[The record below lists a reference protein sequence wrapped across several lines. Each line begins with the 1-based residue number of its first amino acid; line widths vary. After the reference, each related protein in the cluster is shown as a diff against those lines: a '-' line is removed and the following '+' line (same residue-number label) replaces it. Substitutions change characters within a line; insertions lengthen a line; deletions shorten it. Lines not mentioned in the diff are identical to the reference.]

1 MRTLCLALA
10 LCCVSYA
17 AADLAAPGLDESEVT
32 MSALG
37 GRNYLVETVEH
48 KVTVTTE
55 PFSVTG
61 IVATGADATLPV
73 KGAFFLDE
81 TKDPH
86 NPEKE
91 FKEDEEDFTAS
102 VTWDQAQVTAVG
114 PKEITYRVYTVEAGA
129 SPEDVVFATSA
140 PLTVK
145 TIDLKA
151 EKPESVS
158 IVRNGCNVEF
168 NMVGIYSSPPM
179 RTFCGLMEGGE
190 LLSNLTAVAHD
201 EGVIAFDS
209 SSTAKPGEDSKW
221 APKACTGAD
230 GKPVDDCAAWELTE
244 GKLNVKETTAG
255 AAIGAACMV
264 WVDGQTAFME
274 YYGNQTIEVPA
285 KHWCP
290 TNPLKALAANLTDVK
305 YQMLDS
311 APNCW
316 TEEDS
321 DIAAEMS
328 CTGEGKM
335 SNSFTV
341 FCKDGAYM
349 AYSGSKDKAEAYDE
363 AKATAWAD
371 ETCGTAGI
379 LPMTLL
385 VGALALF
392 ASRA

>member
-1 MRTLCLALA
+1 MTN
-10 LCCVSYA
+10 
-17 AADLAAPGLDESEVT
+17 
-32 MSALG
+32 G
-37 GRNYLVETVEH
+37 GRAYLVTNIGNSV
-48 KVTVTTE
+48 KITT
-55 PFSVTG
+55 PKFKVTG
-61 IVATGADATLPV
+61 IEATGATDDV
-73 KGAFFLDE
+73 KGSFFVGDVE
-81 TKDPH
+81 DPF
-86 NPEKE
+86 NAAITLTSTDNG
-91 FKEDEEDFTAS
+91 EDL
-102 VTWDQAQVTAVG
+102 G
-114 PKEITYRVYTVEAGA
+114 PKEVTWTQEQLEATSAITYRIYTVAKGA
-129 SPEDVVFATSA
+129 ADDVATVKETLATSA
-140 PLTVK
+140 PLTINVL
-145 TIDLKA
+145 DLKA
-151 EKPESVS
+151 SKPENVT

-168 NMVGIYSSPPM
+168 NMLGIYSKPAM

-190 LLSNLTAVAHD
+190 LLSNLTAVDHD

-221 APKACTGAD
+221 APITLEDAE
-230 GKPVDDCAAWELTE
+230 GKPVDGYAAWQLTD

-264 WVDGQTAFME
+264 WVDGQTDFME

>member
-1 MRTLCLALA
+1 MRALCLALA

-17 AADLAAPGLDESEVT
+17 AAKVESTIDGKELETPVFENN
-32 MSALG
+32 G
-37 GRNYLVETVEH
+37 GRGYIVANIGNSV
-48 KVTVTTE
+48 KVTT
-55 PFSVTG
+55 PMFKVTG
-61 IVATGADATLPV
+61 QAATGQDPV
-73 KGAFFLDE
+73 KGAFFVGDVKAPGYTEKTFANDDKAEYEETVEWDE
-81 TKDPH
+81 TQL
-86 NPEKE
+86 
-91 FKEDEEDFTAS
+91 TA
-102 VTWDQAQVTAVG
+102 TA
-114 PKEITYRVYTVEAGA
+114 EITYRVYTVAAGGDT
-129 SPEDVVFATSA
+129 PVATSEK
-140 PLTVK
+140 LKINVL
-145 TIDLKA
+145 DLKA
-151 EKPESVS
+151 SKPESVS

-168 NMVGIYSSPPM
+168 NMVGIYSKPPM

-190 LLSNLTAVAHD
+190 LLSNLTVAAHD

-209 SSTAKPGEDSKW
+209 SSAADLGDDSKW